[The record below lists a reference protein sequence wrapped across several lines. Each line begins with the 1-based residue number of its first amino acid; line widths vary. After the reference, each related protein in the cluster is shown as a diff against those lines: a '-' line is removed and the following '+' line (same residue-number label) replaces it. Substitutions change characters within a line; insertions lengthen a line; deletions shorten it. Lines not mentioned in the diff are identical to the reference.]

1 MKKELP
7 FFKYHPDPLKT
18 GTFETDETVVC
29 DCCGKETDVY
39 YSGPFYSVEDV
50 EYLCPECIANGKASK
65 KFDGD
70 FIDIYF
76 GEVSDEEKIDEL
88 IHRTPSYCG
97 WQQEIWVT
105 HCDDFCAFL
114 GYVGAKELKEMGVLE
129 EVIENGSPEFNA
141 EWSEEQIEIIKN
153 MVDGGHVQGY
163 LFKCL
168 HCGKHFLYYDVD

>member
-1 MKKELP
+1 MEKKLI
-7 FFKYHPDPLKT
+7 YIILDL
-18 GTFETDETVVC
+18 
-29 DCCGKETDVY
+29 
-39 YSGPFYSVEDV
+39 FYSVEDV
-50 EYLCPECIANGKASK
+50 EYLCPECIANGEASK

-88 IHRTPSYCG
+88 THRTPSYCG

-114 GYVGAKELKEMGVLE
+114 GYVGAKELKEIGLE

-141 EWSEEQIEIIKN
+141 EWSEEQ
-153 MVDGGHVQGY
+153 
-163 LFKCL
+163 
-168 HCGKHFLYYDVD
+168 

>member
-18 GTFETDETVVC
+18 GTFETNETVVC
-29 DCCGKETDVY
+29 DCCGKETDIY

-50 EYLCPECIANGKASK
+50 EYLCPECIANGEASK

-76 GEVSDEEKIDEL
+76 GEVSDEKKIDEL

-141 EWSEEQIEIIKN
+141 EWSEEQTEIIKK
-153 MVDGGHVQGY
+153 MVNGGHAQGY